1 MTVDVT
7 VAIPTYR
14 RPESLART
22 LDSLVDA
29 IDDELAVELLVV
41 DQSDGPVEEHA
52 GARKRL
58 GDRYRHFQVDPPS
71 LTAARNFALGQATGP
86 VIVFLD
92 DDVLVDPGLLHG
104 FRDAFADPRVGAV
117 AGRVVTPG
125 AGPSDGLYRLLPYG
139 ADRGGLDVDTAGPA
153 YTVQGCNMA
162 LRTAAVR
169 QVGGFDTVYAGN
181 ALREE
186 TDLCRRLH
194 RAGWALWYT
203 PEARVTHLHAP
214 DGGCRGDR
222 PLAEQPQ
229 LYHNEVVFFLRQRR
243 PLWVAPF
250 LGYLLVHYVLDPE
263 AVRGGRAPH
272 RGAAYLRGV
281 ARGFRNAWRPPP
293 RTEAR
298 VRG

>member
-7 VAIPTYR
+7 VAIPTYG
-14 RPESLART
+14 RPESLAQT
-22 LDSLVDA
+22 IDSLVES
-29 IDDELAVELLVV
+29 IDDDLGVELLVV

-58 GDRYRHFQVDPPS
+58 CDRYRHFQVDPPS
-71 LTAARNFALGQATGP
+71 LTAARNFALAHATGP
-86 VIVFLD
+86 IIVFLD
-92 DDVLVDPGLLHG
+92 DDVHVGPGLLPG
-104 FRDAFADPRVGAV
+104 FREAFADSRVGAV

-125 AGPSDGLYRLLPYG
+125 AGLSDGPYRLLPYG
-139 ADRGGLDVDTAGPA
+139 ASRGGFDVDAPGPV

-162 LRTAAVR
+162 LRSAAVR

-194 RAGWALWYT
+194 RAGWELRYT
-203 PEARVTHLHAP
+203 PEAQVTHLHAP
-214 DGGCRGDR
+214 SGGCRGDR
-222 PLAEQPQ
+222 PLSEQAQ
-229 LYHNEVVFFLRQRR
+229 LYHNEVVFFLRQRQR
-243 PLWVAPF
+243 VWLAPF
-250 LGYLLVHYVLDPE
+250 LGYLLVHHVLDPE

-281 ARGFRNAWRPPP
+281 ARGLVNAWRPPP
-293 RTEAR
+293 PTVAR
-298 VRG
+298 VRQ